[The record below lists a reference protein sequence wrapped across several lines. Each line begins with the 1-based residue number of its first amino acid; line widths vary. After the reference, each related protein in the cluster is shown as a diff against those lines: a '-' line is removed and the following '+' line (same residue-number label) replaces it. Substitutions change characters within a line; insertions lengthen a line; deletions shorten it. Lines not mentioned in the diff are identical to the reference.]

1 MTALEKMISAG
12 ENSKVEFKSSF
23 NQETIESVC
32 AFANKK
38 GGTIF
43 IGLKSREKI
52 LGLQVGEESVQNWLN
67 EIKSKTDP
75 AQIPD
80 VELMEYKGKT
90 LVALTVR
97 ESAIK
102 PVAVQGRCFMRRE
115 NSNHVMSPVEISDA
129 MLQTQNSS
137 WDYVLDESG
146 SMEDISLEK
155 IERSIERINSRGY
168 HLTMDAV
175 DFLRKNR
182 LLREDK
188 LTFAAEMLFAKEWH
202 MNTAVQMGFFQSP
215 TIIRDRDEAHGDL
228 VSQVDQVFNFV
239 KKHINCAVVISGK
252 PENDLVWDYPLDALR
267 ELVLN
272 MIVHRDYRSPSE
284 SCVKVFQDHI
294 EFFNPGK
301 LPDDITV
308 DDLVNGRYLST
319 LRNKAIANHFHQ
331 LGEIEKYGSGVT
343 RVIRLFR
350 AAGLRDPKFEMM
362 GAGVRVTVFA
372 RDADKHENYRNT
384 PETTEK
390 TTEKA
395 TENTTEKILEA
406 LRRNPDATTQML
418 AEQFGITADGV
429 YWHVKKLKTQGKIR
443 RIGGDRGG
451 HWEVLS

>member
-1 MTALEKMISAG
+1 MISAG

-80 VELMEYKGKT
+80 VELMEYGGKT

-301 LPDDITV
+301 LPDDMTV

-372 RDADKHENYRNT
+372 RDADKQESGRNT
-384 PETTEK
+384 PEITEK

-395 TENTTEKILEA
+395 TEKATEKTTEKILEA